1 MNFDED
7 TEDLLATFD
16 DEPELSDPKYRFKER
31 VNRLVKQHNRTLKEA
46 EEIVTT
52 VIRTKEQ

>member
-7 TEDLLATFD
+7 GVFDWLD
-16 DEPELSDPKYRFKER
+16 DEPDLHDPKYRFRER
-31 VNRLVKQHNRTLKEA
+31 VQRLVNLHNRTRKEA

-52 VIRTKEQ
+52 VIRTKE